1 MTQLTENERALL
13 RHLALDVG
21 NCIADPEYGVQHLRD
36 SHGQGGGH
44 GFTYRLGPTA
54 IVGRWHEWVPV
65 AWDAGHHDRPIRWR
79 EGALLREA
87 KVSHRRLRQWCES
100 LPAEVRAQA
109 LTWWKTSPEDTRDL
123 EALRRLTVQQLAD
136 PEPADLLELLEDM

>member
-54 IVGRWHEWVPV
+54 IVGTN
-65 AWDAGHHDRPIRWR
+65 GY
-79 EGALLREA
+79 
-87 KVSHRRLRQWCES
+87 RLRGTPVTTTGRS
-100 LPAEVRAQA
+100 DGVRA
-109 LTWWKTSPEDTRDL
+109 RCCV
-123 EALRRLTVQQLAD
+123 RRR
-136 PEPADLLELLEDM
+136 